1 MERISMGQ
9 ENETVKP
16 EKEPKYRKSAQMFGV
31 AVAVLL
37 CVVLMLDTFKRSGRG
52 EEKEGKPV
60 PIDQETARQSELDF
74 QKRFEQERQRRQR
87 QPESAKSE
95 AQKISETTA
104 LLENQRDIK
113 LQAADSGQGQTERVS
128 VEEEW
133 REQERRRALNARLSR
148 FGMKKASEN
157 LKLNPAKYP
166 KQPMPNSK
174 DQSTI
179 IAEQTRVKNE
189 IMRLRQMQQGA
200 KPRSTGVNFV
210 QIQEQEPQEESFT
223 VGRPR
228 SEAQPQ
234 PGQKLIATGT
244 VMSAVL
250 DQELI
255 SDYVGPFRALATH
268 DVYDVTEKYIIIPK
282 GSRITGRS
290 LLVTNVNEPI
300 QARMGLTVR
309 WLVLPNGKRISFE
322 KRVAALDQAGVPAI
336 KDKVNYHLIAQFL
349 GVAAYALLSA
359 ETSRSG
365 TGFDSDRTFAGDV
378 GGSLRE
384 QFAPLAAKYLNLVPT
399 ITLRTGTPLKIFF
412 EDDIYAY
419 PWEALR
425 NRLFKAHRSDY

>member
-87 QPESAKSE
+87 QPATAKLK
-95 AQKISETTA
+95 AQKRPETTA
-104 LLENQRDIK
+104 RLENQRDMQP
-113 LQAADSGQGQTERVS
+113 QAADSGQGQAERPS

-133 REQERRRALNARLSR
+133 RQQERRRALNARLSG
-148 FGMKKASEN
+148 FGMKKASDN
-157 LKLNPAKYP
+157 LKLMPAKYP
-166 KQPMPNSK
+166 MPNGK

-189 IMRLRQMQQGA
+189 IMRLRQIQQGK
-200 KPRSTGVNFV
+200 KPQSAGVNFV
-210 QIQEQEPQEESFT
+210 QMEERQPEAQEEFFT

-228 SEAQPQ
+228 SEGQPK

-268 DVYDVTEKYIIIPK
+268 DVYDVSEKYIIIPK
-282 GSRITGRS
+282 GSRITGQS
-290 LLVTNVNEPI
+290 LRITNVNEPI

-399 ITLRTGTPLKIFF
+399 ITLRAGTPLKIFF

-425 NRLFKAHRSDY
+425 NRLFKAHRSGY

>member
-1 MERISMGQ
+1 MEHISMGQ

-37 CVVLMLDTFKRSGRG
+37 CVVLMLDTFRRSGRG

-87 QPESAKSE
+87 QPGTVMHEGQKRSENTAGLKS
-95 AQKISETTA
+95 
-104 LLENQRDIK
+104 LRDIK
-113 LQAADSGQGQTERVS
+113 PQAADSGQGQAERPS

-133 REQERRRALNARLSR
+133 RQQERRRALNARLSG
-148 FGMKKASEN
+148 FGMKKASDN
-157 LKLNPAKYP
+157 LKLMPAKYP
-166 KQPMPNSK
+166 KPNGK

-189 IMRLRQMQQGA
+189 IMRLRQIQQGK
-200 KPRSTGVNFV
+200 KPQSAGVNFV
-210 QIQEQEPQEESFT
+210 QMEERQPEAQEEFFT

-228 SEAQPQ
+228 SEGQPK

-268 DVYDVTEKYIIIPK
+268 DVYDVSEKYIIIPK
-282 GSRITGRS
+282 GSRITGQS
-290 LLVTNVNEPI
+290 LRITNVNEPI

-309 WLVLPNGKRISFE
+309 WLVLPDGKRISFE

-336 KDKVNYHLIAQFL
+336 KDKVNYHLLAQFL

-365 TGFDSDRTFAGDV
+365 TGFDSERTFAGDV

-399 ITLRTGTPLKIFF
+399 ITLRAGTPLKIFF

-425 NRLFKAHRSDY
+425 NRLFKAHRSGY

>member
-1 MERISMGQ
+1 
-9 ENETVKP
+9 V
-16 EKEPKYRKSAQMFGV
+16 FGV

-37 CVVLMLDTFKRSGRG
+37 CVVLMLDTFRRGGR
-52 EEKEGKPV
+52 EAEKEARPV
-60 PIDQETARQSELDF
+60 PIDQQTVRQSELDF

-87 QPESAKSE
+87 QPATAKPE
-95 AQKISETTA
+95 AQERSKTTA
-104 LLENQRDIK
+104 RLANQRDMQP
-113 LQAADSGQGQTERVS
+113 QAAYSGQPQTKQPS

-133 REQERRRALNARLSR
+133 REQERRRALNARRSG
-148 FGMKKASEN
+148 FGMKKASAN
-157 LKLNPAKYP
+157 LKLKPEEYP
-166 KQPMPNSK
+166 QQPMPNGK
-174 DQSTI
+174 DQSAI
-179 IAEQTRVKNE
+179 IAEQNRVKNE
-189 IMRLRQMQQGA
+189 IKRLRQMQQSA
-200 KPRSTGVNFV
+200 KPLSTGVSFV
-210 QIQEQEPQEESFT
+210 QMQEQERRAPEESFT

-228 SEAQPQ
+228 SEAEPK
-234 PGQKLIATGT
+234 PGQKLIPTGT

-255 SDYVGPFRALATH
+255 SDYTGPFRALATH
-268 DVYDVTEKYIIIPK
+268 DVYDVTEKFIIIPK

-290 LLVTNVNEPI
+290 LRITNVNEPI

-336 KDKVNYHLIAQFL
+336 KDKVNYHLFAQFL

-359 ETSRSG
+359 ESSRSG

-378 GGSLRE
+378 GGSMRE

-399 ITLRTGTPLKIFF
+399 ITLRAGTPLKIFF

-419 PWEALR
+419 PWQTLR
-425 NRLFKAHRSDY
+425 NRLLKAHRADY